1 MKKKLSIL
9 LIALALVLALAGAF
23 AIFAST
29 NTSPVNL
36 SIASKNLSFSDSVYI
51 IFYVEAEGVEA
62 DDVNLLVW
70 NSPKESYTV
79 KDSPKKL
86 SIARVET
93 INGKEYLRFE
103 YRNLAAKNMTD
114 TIYARAYVS
123 SGSQEYYSEL
133 TNYSVLQYAYN
144 KLGKTGDNPTS
155 NQDLKAL
162 LADMLEY
169 GAAAQLEF
177 DYKTDRLA
185 TYEFKQIKVEGGT
198 LPDKCTKGLFLE
210 NESLTLTANE
220 PSDGKTFKGWTK
232 DSGDIFSTESTID
245 ITVGS
250 SNTTYTAIFE

>member
-9 LIALALVLALAGAF
+9 FIAIALVLALAGAF

-29 NTSPVNL
+29 NIPPVNL

-51 IFYVEAEGVEA
+51 IFYVDAEGVEA

-70 NSPKESYTV
+70 NSSKESYTI
-79 KDSPKKL
+79 KDSPQKL
-86 SIARVET
+86 SLVRVET
-93 INGKEYLRFE
+93 INGKDYLRFE
-103 YRNLAAKNMTD
+103 YRKLAAKNMTD

-144 KLGKTGDNPTS
+144 KLGKTGTATS
-155 NQDLKAL
+155 NAELKAL
-162 LADMLEY
+162 LTDMLEY

-177 DYKTDRLA
+177 DYKADRLA
-185 TYEFKQIKVEGGT
+185 TSEFKQIKIEGGT

-210 NESLTLTANE
+210 NDTLTLTANE
-220 PSDGKTFKGWTK
+220 PSDGKVFKGWKK
-232 DSGDIFSTESTID
+232 DAGAIFSTESAIE

-250 SNTTYTAIFE
+250 SNATYTAVFE

>member
-9 LIALALVLALAGAF
+9 LIALALVLALAGVF

-103 YRNLAAKNMTD
+103 YRDLAAKNMTD
-114 TIYARAYVS
+114 TIYARAFVS
-123 SGSQEYYSEL
+123 SGSNHYYSDV
-133 TNYSVLQYAYN
+133 TNYSIVQYAYN
-144 KLGKTGDNPTS
+144 KLGKTGTATTNA
-155 NQDLKAL
+155 DLKEFL
-162 LADMLEY
+162 TDMLEY
-169 GAAAQLEF
+169 GAAAQAKF
-177 DYKTDRLA
+177 KYKTDRLA
-185 TYEFKQIKVEGGT
+185 TADFKQISVSGGV
-198 LPDKCTKGLFLE
+198 LSDQCTRGLFLKGE
-210 NESLTLTANE
+210 TVTITAVV
-220 PSDGKTFKGWTK
+220 PDGKTFSGWK
-232 DSGDIFSTESTID
+232 DAAGAIVSTSPSYTV
-245 ITVGS
+245 TVGN
-250 SNTTYTAIFE
+250 SNAEYTAVFN